1 MKPKSMSQ
9 GNENSAALAGMD
21 PELKQQLQVLND
33 APCLVLLLDAEGCV
47 RYVNAYF
54 EKTTSYRC
62 EEIQGQD
69 WLSALLPD
77 AEQERQRSRIQDV
90 KAGEAKPQDSSVL
103 RTRSGELQEIEWHDS
118 QLHDSRGRFIGV
130 LRIGQ
135 DRTER
140 QRLAYAVEL
149 SNKRLNE
156 AQRIAKVGS
165 WELDLATGHLYWTD
179 EIFRLFEIDQQKFG
193 ATYEAFLN
201 AIHPDDRDAV
211 NQAYSRSLTDRLP
224 YQIVHRLRMP
234 DGRVKYV
241 EERCKS
247 DFDHKGQALRSVGTV
262 QDITTQHQI
271 EQALRQSE
279 IFFKSVFDN
288 AAVGMMLVE
297 NGCVARVNQAFVRL
311 LDYTPQELRNMKN
324 EVFRTITHSED
335 FEQTRQLEAEL
346 LEGKREQYQFEKRY
360 IRKDGEAIWVMASG
374 TIIRDEL
381 GDAVNVIVQA
391 VDITAQK
398 RSEEA
403 VRGLNAALEQR
414 VLQRTAQLKSAN
426 DELLSSLEKLNQAQT
441 HLVRS
446 EKMAAL
452 GGLVAGVAHEINTPL
467 GIGITAASHL
477 DEKIRK
483 LAGRYKS
490 NTLSRDE
497 LTDFLAVAE
506 ESARMVMSN
515 LERAAELIR
524 SFKQVAV
531 DQTGGMPRRFYLRD
545 YLQEVVRSLRPEL
558 DKTAH
563 QIRISCAAEIELLGR
578 PGDYSQIITNLVM
591 NSLTHGFD
599 GIRAGNIAIV
609 AKRLGRN
616 LVLRYSDDG
625 RGIDGEHLG
634 KIFDPFYTTR
644 RGQGGSGLGLH
655 VLYNIVT
662 QGLNGYVSCVSSP
675 GCGAVFEI
683 EVPQV
688 FEEEPLE
695 AETLPGVL

>member
-1 MKPKSMSQ
+1 MD
-9 GNENSAALAGMD
+9 LA
-21 PELKQQLQVLND
+21 LKQQLHVLND
-33 APCLVLLLDAEGCV
+33 APCLALLLDVHGYIQYA
-47 RYVNAYF
+47 NACF
-54 EKTTSYRC
+54 EKTTGYRC
-62 EEIQGQD
+62 EEIKGLD
-69 WLSALLPD
+69 WLGAFLPEG
-77 AEQERQRSRIQDV
+77 EQDRQRSRIQDV
-90 KAGEAKPQDSSVL
+90 SGGDAEPQDSCTL
-103 RTRSGELQEIEWHDS
+103 LTRSGKAHEIEWRDS
-118 QLHDSRGRFIGV
+118 LLRDPQGEFAGV

-140 QRLAYAVEL
+140 LRMEQEVEL

-165 WELDLATGHLYWTD
+165 WELDLATGHLHWTD
-179 EIFRLFEIDQQKFG
+179 EIYRLFEIDQKKFG

-201 AIHPDDRDAV
+201 AIHPDDREAV
-211 NQAYSRSLTDRLP
+211 NAAYTGSLTDRLP
-224 YQIVHRLRMP
+224 YQIVHRLRMA

-247 DFDHKGQALRSVGTV
+247 DFDDKGQPLRSVGTV

-297 NGCVARVNQAFVRL
+297 NGCAARVNQAFVRL
-311 LDYTPQELRNMKN
+311 LGYTLQELRGLGN
-324 EVFRTITHSED
+324 EVFRVITHVDD
-335 FEQTRQLEAEL
+335 FELTRPLEAEL
-346 LEGKREQYQFEKRY
+346 IERTRDQYQVEKRY
-360 IRKDGEAIWVMASG
+360 VRKNGEVIWVMVSG
-374 TIIRDEL
+374 TAIRD
-381 GDAVNVIVQA
+381 GQSQVGNVIVQA

-398 RSEEA
+398 RSEDA
-403 VRGLNAALEQR
+403 IRGLNAALEER
-414 VLQRTAQLKSAN
+414 VAQRTAQLKSTN
-426 DELLSSLEKLNQAQT
+426 DELLQSLEQLNRAQA
-441 HLVRS
+441 HLVQS
-446 EKMAAL
+446 GKMAAL

-477 DEKIRK
+477 DEKIRA
-483 LAGRYKS
+483 LAGRYQS
-490 NTLSRDE
+490 NTLSRDD
-497 LTDFLAVAE
+497 LTGFLAVAQ
-506 ESARMVMSN
+506 ESTGMVLSN

-531 DQTGGMPRRFYLRD
+531 DQTGGMQRRFYLKD

-563 QIRISCAAEIELLGR
+563 QVRISCAAEIELLGR

-599 GIRAGNIAIV
+599 GIRAGHIAIV
-609 AKRLGRN
+609 AKRLGQN
-616 LVLRYSDDG
+616 LLLRYSDDG

-662 QGLNGYVSCVSSP
+662 QGLNGHVSCVSSP

>member
-1 MKPKSMSQ
+1 
-9 GNENSAALAGMD
+9 
-21 PELKQQLQVLND
+21 
-33 APCLVLLLDAEGCV
+33 
-47 RYVNAYF
+47 
-54 EKTTSYRC
+54 
-62 EEIQGQD
+62 
-69 WLSALLPD
+69 
-77 AEQERQRSRIQDV
+77 
-90 KAGEAKPQDSSVL
+90 
-103 RTRSGELQEIEWHDS
+103 
-118 QLHDSRGRFIGV
+118 
-130 LRIGQ
+130 
-135 DRTER
+135 
-140 QRLAYAVEL
+140 
-149 SNKRLNE
+149 
-156 AQRIAKVGS
+156 

-324 EVFRTITHSED
+324 EVFLTITHSED

-483 LAGRYKS
+483 LADRYKS